1 VNSTSQ
7 NGHGDA
13 QVLTREPEPTTP
25 VTSEPELK
33 PIQPFVLKSKK
44 PDTNPKEKLTLWVT
58 GAIVAI
64 AMLLFAF
71 SHVLPRPDP
80 AQRKSV
86 LQNNSGQ
93 KKLDDSS
100 KSAESQLPITD
111 IDHTDS
117 ERHEDGSAVNAQDIA
132 RTATHHPEQ
141 TTAANLGGIQ
151 PFDNDQ
157 WSPPPYQPENSEQL
171 STSSNS
177 DMSESKA
184 ESDALEK
191 PSLIF
196 VRNNQPAGVAG
207 KQDQILPADLRMPLA
222 PGTRL
227 RARLEAAVSTA
238 VDTPVIAV
246 IEYTYEHDGE
256 ILIPAGTKAVGRLQ
270 AADRSGYIGIRFDSL
285 LMPDGSSVNIQAAA
299 TDLQLRALKGKLEG
313 AHRAKNIVV
322 RSFAGL
328 GEIAATVAGR
338 SSLNQPLSEGDLLR
352 ERAADNIAQASDEQI
367 GRLAVTE
374 HVIVSLS
381 AQMEIYVV
389 LSKPA
394 STGPSG
400 QSKNV
405 LASSGSPNIEQLRQL
420 LQLQRELNEQTN
432 H

>member
-1 VNSTSQ
+1 VNSISQ

-25 VTSEPELK
+25 VASQPELT

-44 PDTNPKEKLTLWVT
+44 PDTNPKEKLTLWLT

-71 SHVLPRPDP
+71 SHVLPKPHTP
-80 AQRKSV
+80 ERKSP
-86 LQNNSGQ
+86 LQGSTGQ
-93 KKLDDSS
+93 KKPDDSG
-100 KSAESQLPITD
+100 KTAESQLPITD

-117 ERHEDGSAVNAQDIA
+117 NRHEDGSAVNAQDIA
-132 RTATHHPEQ
+132 RTAIHHPEQ
-141 TTAANLGGIQ
+141 ASAANLGGIQ

-157 WSPPPYQPENSEQL
+157 WSPPPYQPGNSEQM
-171 STSSNS
+171 SNS
-177 DMSESKA
+177 NGSDAEESKA
-184 ESDALEK
+184 EKDALEK

-196 VRNNQPAGVAG
+196 VRNNQPAGVPRE
-207 KQDQILPADLRMPLA
+207 QNQTLSSDLGMPLA

-238 VDTPVIAV
+238 VETPVIAV
-246 IEYTYEHDGE
+246 IEFTYEHDGE
-256 ILIPAGTKAVGRLQ
+256 ILIPAGTKAVGHLQ
-270 AADRSGYIGIRFDSL
+270 AADRSGYVGIRFDSL

-299 TDLQLRALKGKLEG
+299 TDLQLRPLKGKVEG
-313 AHRAKNIVV
+313 THRAKNIVV

-338 SSLNQPLSEGDLLR
+338 GSLNQPLSQGDLLR
-352 ERAADNIAQASDEQI
+352 ERAADNIAQASDEQV
-367 GRLAVTE
+367 GRLVVTE
-374 HVIVSLS
+374 HVIVSLP

-394 STGPSG
+394 STGPSV

-405 LASSGSPNIEQLRQL
+405 VASSGSSNTEQLRQL